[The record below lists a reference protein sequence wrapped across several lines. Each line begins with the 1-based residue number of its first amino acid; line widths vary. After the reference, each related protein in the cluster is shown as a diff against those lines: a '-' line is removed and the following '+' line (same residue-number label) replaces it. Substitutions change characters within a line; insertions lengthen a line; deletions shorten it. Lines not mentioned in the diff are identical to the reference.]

1 MEKEKDQAKSKGNWF
16 SKIGEKVHKLG
27 EKVTIQGAI
36 KEVEKDPELSKT
48 LHSQAIAAK
57 NLLENKHPEVKKVL
71 EKAFGFAVL
80 PEIGSASLV
89 LGGDYGIGEVFV
101 KDQVIGYCGIGKFTL
116 GVDVGG
122 TIFHEMI
129 VFNDE
134 ETWKRFRAGKYSF
147 AADAG
152 LSLVKG
158 GVQASKGF
166 GPGTAAFVFNEG
178 GMLLD
183 LDIGL
188 QKFVFKPTVPEN
200 KGATEEVKTENIG
213 TENIGTENI
222 GTENTES
229 QNTESENGETDE
241 KEVLNQRPPQKRSEV

>member
-16 SKIGEKVHKLG
+16 SKIGEKVTKLG

-57 NLLENKHPEVKKVL
+57 NLLEKKHPEVKKLL
-71 EKAFGFAVL
+71 EKAYGFAVL
-80 PEIGSASLV
+80 PEIGSASLL
-89 LGGDYGIGEVFV
+89 LGGDYGIGEVLV

-200 KGATEEVKTENIG
+200 KGTTEDTETENA
-213 TENIGTENI
+213 E
-222 GTENTES
+222 TENTETE
-229 QNTESENGETDE
+229 NTQTENGETDE
-241 KEVLNQRPPQKRSEV
+241 KESLNQRSPKKRSEEESNQ